1 MFSNHFVISNSR
13 FCQLALWGAFVKP
26 SSKSTSCKFI
36 LNQFASS
43 LLTATGDLTS
53 SIGSTLDNTLGGLSS
68 GKNKGGVLSNPLIGT
83 NKNPEQKNSA
93 HNNRGGGGL
102 LGIL

>member
-1 MFSNHFVISNSR
+1 MNVFYFVISNSR
-13 FCQLALWGAFVKP
+13 FCQLSLWGASIKP

-36 LNQFASS
+36 LNQLASS

-53 SIGSTLDNTLGGLSS
+53 SIGNTLDNTLGGLSL

-83 NKNPEQKNSA
+83 NKNSDQKNSA

-102 LGIL
+102 LGIF